1 MRAEPA
7 VLLLSGVVAAALAL
21 AGADPTGA
29 ADARARVDLWPGGL
43 SASGPSA
50 VELPP
55 VRLSGRAVTVQAEA
69 GPFRVVDTRGG
80 APGWS
85 LVVQAARPVDALG
98 RRMGASLV
106 VQPGAGPPPDG
117 VSLGPAAPADTP
129 VAVMHAPPGT
139 GTGAFVVTPR
149 LRLTVPADTPSARYV
164 TTLVVTVS

>member
-1 MRAEPA
+1 VRLIAAPA
-7 VLLLSGVVAAALAL
+7 G
-21 AGADPTGA
+21 GATSQ
-29 ADARARVDLWPGGL
+29 ARVDLRPGGL

-55 VRLSGRAVTVQAEA
+55 VRLSGRAVTVEAEA
-69 GPFRVVDTRGG
+69 GPFRVVDTRGD

-98 RRMGASLV
+98 RRLGASLV
-106 VQPGAGPPPDG
+106 VRPGATPPPGG
-117 VSLGPAAPADTP
+117 VMLGRTATVDTP

-149 LRLTVPADTPSARYV
+149 LRLTVPADTPTARYV